1 MIRNIGICRALDGYR
16 FLNQWQIFL
25 SRLGFEVVVSDPT
38 NRAMV
43 EAGARIAPAEL
54 CLPAKVYLGHALSL
68 EQKVDALFVPRM
80 VCRREGGEL
89 FFGCPKA
96 MALPDMV
103 RALLPQLRLVEFVLD
118 ERERS
123 EAESYRQLAKELTGE
138 NRIDYAVEPE
148 EEELREE
155 QGCFRGASRGVRI
168 GIVGHDYLVED
179 QVLSLGLIE
188 KLRQLGV
195 EPVRSLG
202 KRVRGGAAR
211 RKLCPAF
218 VPNWM
223 FEKELIDSA
232 MILAEEMSV
241 SGLILATSFACGTSA
256 VTNEIIR
263 RAIERGRPDMPVLN
277 IVFDEHAA
285 EAGFWT
291 RLESFVE
298 LLQLRRTRAGAG
310 AVSGDLFSSE
320 RVVYGLSYAS
330 QLKKQQ

>member
-1 MIRNIGICRALDGYR
+1 MICKIGICRALDGYR
-16 FLNQWQIFL
+16 FLKHWQIFL

-43 EAGARIAPAEL
+43 AAGVRIAPAEL

-68 EQKVDALFVPRM
+68 EKRVDALFVPRM

-96 MALPDMV
+96 IALPDMV

-123 EAESYRQLAKELTGE
+123 EAESYKLLAKELTGGK
-138 NRIDYAVEPE
+138 RIDYAIEPE
-148 EEELREE
+148 EQKLQEE
-155 QGCFRGASRGVRI
+155 QDCFKEAARGMRI

-179 QVLSLGLIE
+179 QVLSLGLLE

-195 EPVRSLG
+195 EPVRSLE
-202 KRVRGGAAR
+202 KRVKGGAAR
-211 RKLCPAF
+211 KKLCPAF

-232 MILAEEMSV
+232 MMLAEDASV
-241 SGLILATSFACGTSA
+241 SGLVLATSFACGTSA

-263 RAIERGRPDMPVLN
+263 RAIAQGRPGMPVLN
-277 IVFDEHAA
+277 IVFDEHTA

-298 LLQLRRTRAGAG
+298 LLELKRNRAGVGLSDLALSERVAYG
-310 AVSGDLFSSE
+310 LFSS
-320 RVVYGLSYAS
+320 
-330 QLKKQQ
+330 QLRKQR